1 MSAVLSVLSALFW
14 GVIVLSLLVF
24 IHEAGHYLAARALG
38 VRVTE
43 FFLGL
48 PCRWRVFFKSRKV
61 GTEIGVTPL
70 LLGGYTRISGMENV
84 DDPLLADVAALVMA
98 RGRVTVDEVSEA
110 LACAPDRAL
119 DLLATL
125 SDWATVR
132 PCADGSDAYET
143 LARDANL
150 LTEYDRGHDFS
161 LPGSTEAGQPR
172 PLEADPAAF
181 IEAER
186 SHTYLGTGFL
196 GRCAMLLAGPLVNI
210 LVAFLI
216 FVAAF
221 MVRGVDYVPNVST
234 LGSVT
239 EGSLAEASGLE
250 AGDTV
255 TSVDGAPVST
265 WTELVEALSPYL
277 EEGRDFELVVER
289 DGVGRTVVV
298 DVPEGNDGQLLGINS
313 LIETYHPT
321 LAEAAS
327 AAAGYVGTVASYVSQ
342 LIMPQHTMEVL
353 EQSSSVVG
361 IAVMASDAASEGL
374 YDLTMLAVAVS
385 LSLGFM
391 NLLPIPPLDGG
402 KILIEVIQLV
412 IRRPLPTKAVMGLSY
427 VGLAFFVFVFVVVL
441 RNDVVRYLLG

>member
-1 MSAVLSVLSALFW
+1 MSVVFSVLSALFW
-14 GVIVLSLLVF
+14 GVVVLSLLVF

-48 PCRWRVFFKSRKV
+48 PCRWRLFFKSGKV

-84 DDPLLADVAALVMA
+84 DDPLIGGVAALVME
-98 RGRVTVDEVSEA
+98 RGRVTVDEVADA
-110 LACAPDRAL
+110 LECTPQRAL
-119 DLLATL
+119 DLLVILA
-125 SDWATVR
+125 DWATVR
-132 PCADGSDAYET
+132 PCADDESAFET
-143 LARDANL
+143 PARDANL

-161 LPGSTEAGQPR
+161 LPGSTDAGQPR
-172 PLEADPAAF
+172 PLAMDADAF
-181 IEAER
+181 IESER

-210 LVAFLI
+210 LAAFLI
-216 FVAAF
+216 FVFAF
-221 MVRGVDYVPNVST
+221 MARGVDYVPNVST
-234 LGSVT
+234 IGSVT

-250 AGDTV
+250 GGDTI
-255 TSVDGAPVST
+255 TSVDGTPVST

-277 EEGRDFELVVER
+277 EEGRDFELTYER
-289 DGVGRTVVV
+289 DGQEGTVLV
-298 DVPEGNDGQLLGINS
+298 DVPEGNEGQLLGINS
-313 LIETYHPT
+313 MLVTYHPT
-321 LAEAAS
+321 FSEAVS

-353 EQSSSVVG
+353 DQSSSVVG
-361 IAVMASDAASEGL
+361 IAVMASDAAAEGL
-374 YDLTMLAVAVS
+374 YDLTMLAVAIS

-412 IRRPLPTKAVMGLSY
+412 IRRPLPMKVVTGLSY
-427 VGLAFFVFVFVVVL
+427 AGLAFFVFVFVVVL
-441 RNDVVRYLLG
+441 RNDVVRYLIG